1 MQSLKIIFAGL
12 DSAGKTSFLNTLEE
26 KYSTLTKM
34 TATLGPDRREFKIFG
49 FTISNWDL
57 GGQSVYRA
65 TYLQPDQKARYFASI
80 NTLFYIFDL
89 QDASRDD
96 EAFEYL
102 KAIIDA
108 LIELEEKPNI
118 VICWHKCDAD
128 IESKPETATRLQS
141 LEKRLAETVVPFKV
155 KTFKT
160 TIFDKWT
167 LLKAFSQGLINVSPK
182 SVIIESQL
190 KDFARKTFS
199 SAVMLLDSN
208 HLILGVHTSTPE
220 LLEVCEAIVPHVAS
234 TADRVQKYDISLANI
249 VLSARPG
256 KYYAEMLQGK
266 DMVILFIPLK
276 VGEYSFSLLSLTK
289 NPKNLKLLLKHSE
302 ALASNMLD
310 IVKSFYF

>member
-1 MQSLKIIFAGL
+1 MQGLKIIFAGL

-34 TATLGPDRREFKIFG
+34 KPTLGPDRREFTIFG

-57 GGQSVYRA
+57 GGQKVYRA
-65 TYLQPDQKARYFASI
+65 SYLQPDQKTRYFSQI
-80 NTLFYIFDL
+80 NTLFFIIDV
-89 QDASRDD
+89 QDANRDD

-108 LIELEEKPNI
+108 LIELDEKPNI
-118 VICWHKCDAD
+118 VICWHKCDKD
-128 IESKPETATRLQS
+128 IESKPEMVTRIQM
-141 LEKRLAETVVPFKV
+141 LEERLAKVVVPFKV

-167 LLKAFSQGLINVSPK
+167 LLKAFSQGLVNVSPK
-182 SVIIESQL
+182 AVIIESQL

-208 HLILGVHTSTPE
+208 DLTLGVHTSTPE
-220 LLEVCEAIVPHVAS
+220 LLEVCEAIIPHVAS
-234 TADRVQKYDISLANI
+234 TAERVQKYDIVLSNI
-249 VLSARPG
+249 VLSAKAG
-256 KYYAEMLQGK
+256 KYYAEMIQGK
-266 DMVILFIPLK
+266 EMILLFIPLK
-276 VGEYSFSLLSLTK
+276 VGPYNFSLLSITK
-289 NPKNLKLLLKHSE
+289 NPKNLKLLLKYGDM
-302 ALASNMLD
+302 LASNMSD

>member
-1 MQSLKIIFAGL
+1 MQGIKIIFAGL

-34 TATLGPDRREFKIFG
+34 KPTLGPDRREFSIFG
-49 FTISNWDL
+49 FTVSNWDL
-57 GGQSVYRA
+57 GGQKVYRS
-65 TYLQPDQKARYFASI
+65 TYLQPDQKERYFSSI

-89 QDASRDD
+89 QDEGRDD

-102 KAIIDA
+102 KAIIDT
-108 LIELEEKPNI
+108 LKELEEKPNI
-118 VICWHKCDAD
+118 VICWHKCDKD
-128 IESKPETATRLQS
+128 IEIKPETATRIQM
-141 LEKRLAETVVPFKV
+141 LEDRLAKVVVPFKV

-182 SVIIESQL
+182 AVIIESQL

-208 HLILGVHTSTPE
+208 HLTIGVHTSTPE
-220 LLEVCEAIVPHVAS
+220 LLEVCEAIIPHVAS
-234 TADRVQKYDISLANI
+234 TADRIQTYDISLSNI
-249 VLSARPG
+249 VLSAKPG

-266 DMVILFIPLK
+266 EMVMLFIPLK
-276 VGEYSFSLLSLTK
+276 VGEYNFSLLSITK
-289 NPKNLKLLLKHSE
+289 NPKNLKLLLKHGDM
-302 ALASNMLD
+302 LANNMID